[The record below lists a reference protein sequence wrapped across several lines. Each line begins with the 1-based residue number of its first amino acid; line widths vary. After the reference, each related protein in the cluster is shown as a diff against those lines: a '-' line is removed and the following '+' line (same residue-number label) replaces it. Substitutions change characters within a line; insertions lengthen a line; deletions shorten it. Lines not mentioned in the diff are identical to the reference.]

1 MIRSRTFA
9 SNRQR
14 LTIHLSRPVSGD
26 LIMRLLTAACLLL
39 TMSSMTSAAEL
50 KPGDKCPDFA
60 MKGSDGKTYKLSD
73 MKGKTAFVIAWF
85 PKAFT
90 GG

>member
-1 MIRSRTFA
+1 
-9 SNRQR
+9 
-14 LTIHLSRPVSGD
+14 
-26 LIMRLLTAACLLL
+26 MRLLTAACLLL
-39 TMSSMTSAAEL
+39 TMSCMTSAADL
-50 KPGDKCPDFA
+50 KVGDKCPDFT
-60 MKGSDGKTYKLSD
+60 MKGSDGKTYKLGD